1 MYKTITI
8 LMLGFMLAALPC
20 AAGGIQNNDGTQI
33 STILDHKTTLSL
45 TDSQVKK
52 LEIVQR
58 TTTEKMTQAKLQADI
73 RMGEIEKFTS
83 DWSNMNSIAVL
94 SLVKEYFKYMT
105 DYKTAEVEAVVQAR
119 AILDINQLTKF
130 QQLVSI
136 ESMMVR
142 MEQSLA
148 LR

>member
-1 MYKTITI
+1 MYKVVTI
-8 LMLGFMLAALPC
+8 LILGFMLAAMPC
-20 AAGGIQNNDGTQI
+20 AAGGIQNNDGSQI
-33 STILDHKTTLSL
+33 SKILEHKTTLSL

-52 LEIVQR
+52 LEIIQR
-58 TTTEKMTQAKLQADI
+58 TTIEKMTQAKLQADI

-119 AILDINQLTKF
+119 TILDINQLTKF

-148 LR
+148 SR

>member
-1 MYKTITI
+1 MYKIVTI

-20 AAGGIQNNDGTQI
+20 AAEGIQNNDGSQI
-33 STILDHKTTLSL
+33 STILEHKTTLNL

-58 TTTEKMTQAKLQADI
+58 TTIEKMTQAKLQADI
-73 RMGEIEKFTS
+73 RLGEIEKFTS

-119 AILDINQLTKF
+119 SILDINQLTRF

-148 LR
+148 LK